1 MQSVKLINI
10 HCGALGG
17 SHRWFITYTVV
28 EYLYIYISS
37 DTLLQTL

>member
-17 SHRWFITYTVV
+17 SHSWFIAFTVI
-28 EYLYIYISS
+28 EYS
-37 DTLLQTL
+37 DTLLQTV

>member
-17 SHRWFITYTVV
+17 SHRWFITFTVV
-28 EYLYIYISS
+28 IYIYISS
-37 DTLLQTL
+37 DTLLQTV